1 MFVYDPS
8 LAVVEAEEADVIAIH
23 RSTEPESAAPE
34 GLPPHPCNAYVCA
47 IQRKGVTRVYVVL
60 EHADRRGRWIFAAP
74 EGVAEGDA
82 HLPLLKE
89 GLAFAASLGFTLQ
102 EVNLSYSKAMRE
114 VVIRDIPVI
123 RRPSVAEP
131 PSADASKEA
140 ASPVASSSS
149 PVGGPTGEGKK
160 EVVPK
165 EKKETGPPAEKE
177 REVKPSPW
185 DESEAK
191 VLAERLTA
199 EKAAAERESRERL
212 AALTSSIDLLVAE
225 RKEQD
230 TAFDAQEAALQGE
243 IARLTAEKERA
254 DREHATAV
262 EPLRSTL
269 ERLKGEVD
277 ALGKGA
283 SSTVASLRDEIAW
296 LKAEKNRAGEEL
308 AREEERLRA
317 EVEHLAA
324 ARDKEEQEAA
334 RRIESLK
341 ARLSALSAEQETA
354 AEENAARIREL
365 EAEAERLAAEK
376 VAVEKRAA
384 ADIAAMEAVI
394 KQRRAEKDA
403 ARKLAIGQLARLA
416 AEAEVL
422 AAEREAVER
431 FLSER
436 EGGEMAA
443 ALVRAES
450 EAATLRREVERLAAE
465 KILAE
470 QTSTARVASLQ
481 TEVTRLA
488 SHGTPSAP
496 APRGHAEPPKPLPVV
511 AGPAREAAAEVSPV
525 AEWDDEVASAVGEAL
540 AEGETDPFSFMGGG
554 EEFVSFGA
562 PGGEQG
568 SGAGVG
574 FSLDKSL
581 EMIECDGPADVVEV
595 HSSLNVVNITPAGR
609 TPQPCGAYIIALKRG
624 ERFRVHVAWS
634 LTADRSTLVYSP
646 EKQPADAA
654 ECARVVRDALTF
666 VETVGF
672 MMDAVR
678 LNPDL
683 DKRGRALAKIPVLR
697 LKK

>member
-1 MFVYDPS
+1 MFAYDPS
-8 LAVVEAEEADVIAIH
+8 LSVVEADEADVVAIH
-23 RSTEPESAAPE
+23 RSTGVESAAPE
-34 GLPPHPCNAYVCA
+34 GLTPRPCNAYVCA

-60 EHADRRGRWIFAAP
+60 EYADRRGRWVFTAP
-74 EGVAEGDA
+74 EGVGEGDA
-82 HLPLLKE
+82 HGALLKE

-114 VVIRDIPVI
+114 VVIRDIPAI
-123 RRPSVAEP
+123 RRPSTAEP
-131 PSADASKEA
+131 PSADASQEA
-140 ASPVASSSS
+140 ASPVMPSS
-149 PVGGPTGEGKK
+149 PPAGGLPPPPPRDEGE
-160 EVVPK
+160 
-165 EKKETGPPAEKE
+165 A
-177 REVKPSPW
+177 R
-185 DESEAK
+185 A
-191 VLAERLTA
+191 LAERLAA
-199 EKAAAERESRERL
+199 EKATAEREARERI
-212 AALTSSIDLLVAE
+212 AALTTSINLLVEE

-230 TAFDAQEAALQGE
+230 AAFASQETALRGE
-243 IARLTAEKERA
+243 ITRLTAEKEQA
-254 DREHATAV
+254 DREHAKAV

-283 SSTVASLRDEIAW
+283 SSTVTSLRDEIAW
-296 LKAEKNRAGEEL
+296 LKAEKDRAGEET
-308 AREEERLRA
+308 ARQEERLRA
-317 EVEHLAA
+317 DVEQLAA
-324 ARDKEEQEAA
+324 ARDKEEREAA
-334 RRIESLK
+334 KRIESLG
-341 ARLSALSAEQETA
+341 ARLSALSAEQATA

-365 EAEAERLAAEK
+365 EAETERLAAGK
-376 VAVEKRAA
+376 VDAEKRAA
-384 ADIAAMEAVI
+384 SDIAAMETVI
-394 KQRRAEKDA
+394 RQRTAEKEA

-450 EAATLRREVERLAAE
+450 EVAALRREVERLAGE

-488 SHGTPSAP
+488 SHGAPSAP
-496 APRGHAEPPKPLPVV
+496 APRGHAEPPKPLPVA
-511 AGPAREAAAEVSPV
+511 AGPAREAATEVSPV

-581 EMIECDGPADVVEV
+581 EMIECDGPADVVEI
-595 HSSLNVVNITPAGR
+595 HSSLNVVNITPAGH
-609 TPQPCGAYIIALKRG
+609 TPQPCGAYVVALKRG

-646 EKQPADAA
+646 ENQPADAG
-654 ECARVVRDALTF
+654 ECARVVRDALSF